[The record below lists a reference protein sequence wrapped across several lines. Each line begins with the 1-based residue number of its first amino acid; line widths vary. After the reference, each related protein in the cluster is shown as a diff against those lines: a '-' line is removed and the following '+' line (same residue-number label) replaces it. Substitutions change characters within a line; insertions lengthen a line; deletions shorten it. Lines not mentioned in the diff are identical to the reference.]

1 MAVSMP
7 VIYAGREHYSG
18 ENGDAGDLVMES
30 EMISMGGQEIEFSC
44 HSVSFMGHLKCLFI
58 FSIS

>member
-1 MAVSMP
+1 MKVAVAVSMP

-30 EMISMGGQEIEFSC
+30 EMISMAGR
-44 HSVSFMGHLKCLFI
+44 K
-58 FSIS
+58 